1 MIGRIVSHYKILE
14 KMGREG
20 IGVIYKAEDMEHD
33 RVVALKF
40 LPPDLTRDAKTRSQF
55 VREATAIAELDH
67 PNVCKIFEIDET
79 PDGRMFVAMAC
90 FEGETLQERIARGVL
105 SPLEAADTA
114 IAIARGLERAHA
126 EGIVHRDVRPA
137 NVFITRDGV
146 VKVVDFSLARWPGET
161 DFAGAAVVPGTMPY
175 LSPEQVRGADLDRR
189 TDIWGLGAV
198 LYEMLTGRAP
208 FGGGYEQ
215 AVKEAILDEAPE
227 PVERVR
233 EGVPGVLARITAKAL
248 AKEPGDRYQSAG
260 EMLAE
265 LESARRE
272 LDRN

>member
-1 MIGRIVSHYKILE
+1 MIGRIVSHYRILE

-20 IGVIYKAEDMEHD
+20 IGVIYKAEDMEHK

-55 VREATAIAELDH
+55 LGEATAIAEMDH

-79 PDGRMFVAMAC
+79 PDGRLFVAMAC
-90 FEGETLQERIARGVL
+90 FEGETLQERIALGAL

-146 VKVVDFSLARWPGET
+146 VKVVDFSLACWPGET

-175 LSPEQVRGADLDRR
+175 LSPEQVRGAGLDRR
-189 TDIWGLGAV
+189 TDVWGLGAV

-208 FGGGYEQ
+208 FGGEYEQ
-215 AVKEAILDEAPE
+215 AVKQAILNDAPE
-227 PVERVR
+227 PAERVR
-233 EGVPGVLARITAKAL
+233 ESVPGVLARIAAKAL
-248 AKEPGDRYQSAG
+248 AKDPGDRYQSAS

-265 LESARRE
+265 LEAARRE

>member
-1 MIGRIVSHYKILE
+1 MIGRIVSHYRILE

-20 IGVIYKAEDMEHD
+20 IGVIYKAEDMEHK

-55 VREATAIAELDH
+55 LGEATAIAEMDH

-79 PDGRMFVAMAC
+79 PDGRLFVAMAC

-146 VKVVDFSLARWPGET
+146 VKVVDFSLACWPGET

-175 LSPEQVRGADLDRR
+175 LSPEQVRGAGLDRR
-189 TDIWGLGAV
+189 TDVWGLGAV

-208 FGGGYEQ
+208 FGGEYEQ
-215 AVKEAILDEAPE
+215 AVKQAILNDAPE
-227 PVERVR
+227 PAERVR
-233 EGVPGVLARITAKAL
+233 ESVPGVLARIAAKAL
-248 AKEPGDRYQSAG
+248 AKDPGERYQSAS

-265 LESARRE
+265 LEAARRE

>member
-1 MIGRIVSHYKILE
+1 MIGRIVSHYRILE

-20 IGVIYKAEDMEHD
+20 IGVIYKAEDMEHK

-55 VREATAIAELDH
+55 LGEATAIAELDH
-67 PNVCKIFEIDET
+67 PNVCKIFDIDET
-79 PDGRMFVAMAC
+79 PDGRLFVAMAC

-146 VKVVDFSLARWPGET
+146 VKVVDFSLACWPGET

-175 LSPEQVRGADLDRR
+175 LSPEQVRGAGLDRR
-189 TDIWGLGAV
+189 TDVWGLGAV

-208 FGGGYEQ
+208 FGGEYEQ
-215 AVKEAILDEAPE
+215 AVKQAILNDAPE
-227 PVERVR
+227 PAERVR
-233 EGVPGVLARITAKAL
+233 ESVPGVLARIAAKAL
-248 AKEPGDRYQSAG
+248 AKDPGDRYQSAS

-265 LESARRE
+265 LEAARRE

>member
-1 MIGRIVSHYKILE
+1 MIGRIVSHYRILE

-20 IGVIYKAEDMEHD
+20 IGVIYKAEDMEHK

-67 PNVCKIFEIDET
+67 PNVCKIFDIDET
-79 PDGRMFVAMAC
+79 PDGRLFVAMAC
-90 FEGETLQERIARGVL
+90 FEGETLQEWIARGVL

-146 VKVVDFSLARWPGET
+146 VKVVDFSLACWPGET

-175 LSPEQVRGADLDRR
+175 LSPEQVQGANLDRR
-189 TDIWGLGAV
+189 TDVWGLGAV

-208 FGGGYEQ
+208 FGGEYGQ
-215 AVKEAILDEAPE
+215 AVKQAILNDAPE
-227 PVERVR
+227 SAERVR
-233 EGVPGVLARITAKAL
+233 ESVPAVLARITVKAL
-248 AKEPGDRYQSAG
+248 AKDPGDRYQSAS

-265 LESARRE
+265 LEAARRG

>member
-20 IGVIYKAEDMEHD
+20 IGVIYKAEDMEHE

-40 LPPDLTRDAKTRSQF
+40 LPPDVTRDAKIRSEF

-79 PDGRMFVAMAC
+79 ADGRLFVAMAC
-90 FEGETLQERIARGVL
+90 YDGETLQERIAREDL
-105 SPLEAADTA
+105 SPLEATETA

-126 EGIVHRDVRPA
+126 KGIVHRDLRPA

-161 DFAGAAVVPGTMPY
+161 DFAGVAIVPGTMPY
-175 LSPEQVRGADLDRR
+175 LSPEQVRGARLDGR
-189 TDIWGLGAV
+189 TDVWGLGAV

-208 FGGGYEQ
+208 FGGEYEQ

-233 EGVPGVLARITAKAL
+233 EGVPGALARITARAL

-265 LESARRE
+265 LEAARRE
-272 LDRN
+272 LGQS